1 MRTVA
6 EAARSMPHAK
16 KLDDHLWAQAV
27 NTTVYVL
34 NRTSKKVDGK
44 TPFQIWTVKD
54 FDVNTLIV
62 YLPDFQ

>member
-44 TPFQIWTVKD
+44 TPFQIWTGKD
-54 FDVNTLIV
+54 DSIPNLDWEG
-62 YLPDFQ
+62 L